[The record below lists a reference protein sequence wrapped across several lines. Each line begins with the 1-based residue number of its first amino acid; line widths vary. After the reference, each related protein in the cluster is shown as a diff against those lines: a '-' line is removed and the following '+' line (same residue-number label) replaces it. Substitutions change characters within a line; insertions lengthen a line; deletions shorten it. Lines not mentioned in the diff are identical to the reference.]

1 MSEPVSEVWVGSDQ
15 AKLRNGSKDVKL
27 AVYDARMRYIP
38 QAPVTHPRLAHP
50 PKRGRNGDS
59 SLDSPLAVVHVSN
72 SLYLPL
78 TSEA

>member
-38 QAPVTHPRLAHP
+38 QAPVTHA